1 MWNRAGFQHGEWRLF
16 TNCTTLPVQVVPG
29 DWHINYDFTEEQ
41 QMAVNILSMKLNPP
55 TEATILNVDAD

>member
-1 MWNRAGFQHGEWRLF
+1 
-16 TNCTTLPVQVVPG
+16 VPG